1 MQAVDNDL
9 ISFVSKFNIDEILS
23 MNIYIPHHSVTFL
36 LYHFFYSVKRSASEI
51 SFGNHLRYV
60 SQVNKRL
67 QELLVWR
74 IWKKRSNHINILT
87 SDGFS
92 ITVRINKLPDNDY
105 WLIVYFCYF
114 FCSWLLLM
122 QRIEQLLLM
131 SMKSYCMNM
140 RDHFFEF
147 YSL

>member
-1 MQAVDNDL
+1 MVADQTGHLVSEHLVKSIRLKQLLRDGCFYNNHGNYVLMTGMQVMQAVDNDL

-67 QELLVWR
+67 QELL
-74 IWKKRSNHINILT
+74 
-87 SDGFS
+87 F
-92 ITVRINKLPDNDY
+92 
-105 WLIVYFCYF
+105 
-114 FCSWLLLM
+114 
-122 QRIEQLLLM
+122 
-131 SMKSYCMNM
+131 
-140 RDHFFEF
+140 
-147 YSL
+147 